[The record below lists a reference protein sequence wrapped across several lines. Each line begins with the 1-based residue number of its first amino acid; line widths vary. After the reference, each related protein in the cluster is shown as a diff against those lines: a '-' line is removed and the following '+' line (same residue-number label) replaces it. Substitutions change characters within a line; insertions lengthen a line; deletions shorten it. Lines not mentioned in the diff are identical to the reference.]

1 MPYTEQQFNLPELT
15 GLSAKQIEVHLKLYA
30 GYVKNV
36 NAVKAKIAEYM
47 VDSTA
52 NALAVAEL
60 TRRFGFEFN
69 GMRLHE
75 LYFEALGGNG
85 IPAPSNSPI
94 AGGGLCEALVAQ
106 YGSVEN
112 WLAEFKAMGVMR
124 GIGWVLLTYDEK
136 GQVFHNVWVSDHELG
151 HLADTKIIIAMD
163 VWEHAFMVDY
173 VPAQKADYVS
183 AFLANLKWDVVE
195 SRFSA

>member
-1 MPYTEQQFNLPELT
+1 MPYTEQQFNLPELA

-36 NAVKAKIAEYM
+36 NAVQAKIAEYM
-47 VDSTA
+47 MDSTA
-52 NALAVAEL
+52 NALAIAEL

-75 LYFEALGGNG
+75 LYFEALGGNDEMAEG
-85 IPAPSNSPI
+85 
-94 AGGGLCEALVAQ
+94 ALTKALAAQ
-106 YGSVEN
+106 YGSMEN

-136 GQVFHNVWVSDHELG
+136 SRTFHNVWVSDHELG
-151 HLADTKIIIAMD
+151 HLADTKIVIAMD

-173 VPAQKADYVS
+173 MPAQRADYVT
-183 AFLANLKWDVVE
+183 AFLANLKWDVITA
-195 SRFSA
+195 RFID

>member
-1 MPYTEQQFNLPELT
+1 MPYTEQQFNLPELVR
-15 GLSAKQIEVHLKLYA
+15 LSAKQIEVHLKLYA

-36 NAVKAKIAEYM
+36 NAINAKLAEYM
-47 VDSTA
+47 TDGTA
-52 NALAVAEL
+52 HALAIAEL
-60 TRRFGFEFN
+60 SRRFGFEFN

-85 IPAPSNSPI
+85 EVTDS
-94 AGGGLCEALVAQ
+94 LLKTALTAQ

-136 GQVFHNVWVSDHELG
+136 GQTFHNVWVSDHELG
-151 HLADTKIIIAMD
+151 HLADTKIIVAMD

-173 VPAQKADYVS
+173 MPAQRADYINV
-183 AFLANLKWDVVE
+183 FFANLRWEVINA
-195 SRFSA
+195 RFID

>member
-47 VDSTA
+47 TDSTA
-52 NALAVAEL
+52 NALAIAEL

-85 IPAPSNSPI
+85 ELTDSE
-94 AGGGLCEALVAQ
+94 LTKALAAQ

-136 GQVFHNVWVSDHELG
+136 GKTFNNVWVSDHELG

-173 VPAQKADYVS
+173 VPAQRADYVA
-183 AFLANLKWDVVE
+183 AFLANLKWEVIE
-195 SRFSA
+195 ARFAA